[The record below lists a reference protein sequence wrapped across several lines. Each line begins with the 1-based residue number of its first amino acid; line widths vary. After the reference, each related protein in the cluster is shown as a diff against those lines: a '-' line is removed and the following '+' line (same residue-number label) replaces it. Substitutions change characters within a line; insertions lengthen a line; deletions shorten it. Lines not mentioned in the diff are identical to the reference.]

1 MQRRDF
7 LTGAV
12 AVGAGV
18 VFTSGKL
25 LADEGKGEP
34 PIRLKS
40 KDSPSALEQ
49 GHVPLVDVP
58 DKVKAGQWID
68 VNVKVGFMKEHPSTP
83 EHWIRYVSLLAD
95 GKEIAK
101 VERNVGGIVSASAT
115 FKIKLDK
122 SVKLEAIQNCNL
134 HGTWIS
140 EAVKV
145 EVS

>member
-7 LTGAV
+7 LKGAV
-12 AVGAGV
+12 AAGV
-18 VFTSGKL
+18 VLTSGKL

-34 PIRLKS
+34 LLRLKR
-40 KDSPSALEQ
+40 KDRPSVSEQ
-49 GHVPLVDVP
+49 LHVPIVDAP
-58 DKVKAGQWID
+58 DKAKAGQWID
-68 VNVKVGFMKEHPSTP
+68 VNVKVGFMKEHPSTS
-83 EHWIRYVSLLAD
+83 EHWITFVSLLAD

-101 VERNVGGIVSASAT
+101 AEYPVGGIVSSSAT

-122 SVKLEAIQNCNL
+122 SVKLEAIENCNL